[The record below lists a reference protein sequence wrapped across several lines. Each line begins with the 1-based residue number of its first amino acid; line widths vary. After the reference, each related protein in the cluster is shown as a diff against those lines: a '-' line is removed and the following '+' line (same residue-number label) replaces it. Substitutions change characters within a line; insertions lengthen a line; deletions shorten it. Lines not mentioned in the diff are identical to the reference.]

1 MPRVHASF
9 VPELCQS
16 ADMLTY
22 DAFAKEFKT
31 ALVRLHDPDYR
42 PAEGLLKALGCP
54 AHEGKAALWGLILA
68 GIERLK
74 PPAETPPSA
83 YVALRYDLLH
93 SRFQLKLTQEETAY
107 QLNVSRRTVNRLQPS
122 AIEALTVAL
131 WPQNAQTAPALPTA
145 APPSSLDETDWNAQL
160 QREVHSLA
168 SKAPSVNAVVNEV
181 IYDVLELL
189 RAMPSTQQVTVKL
202 ISVQPNLVAPVHPV
216 LLHQILLSALTHL
229 ATYVVEGEIALY
241 ARLENGNARISL
253 AGAVAQPGVRK
264 ADLGRDLPT
273 AKDVAVETLLEAER
287 AYIWITTPAIG
298 KVKVLVVDDNED
310 IVGFYRDATI
320 GTRYHLMSI
329 AQGGQLSAAVQAL
342 APDLI
347 VLDIMLPDI
356 DGWRLLMRLHEDPAT
371 RHIPVVVCTVIREEQ
386 LALALGAACYL
397 AKPVRP
403 AAFIGALDQ
412 LCPQAA
418 EEASRVST
426 NSERVGSS
434 KTLPP

>member
-1 MPRVHASF
+1 
-9 VPELCQS
+9 
-16 ADMLTY
+16 MLTY

-42 PAEGLLKALGCP
+42 PAEGLLNALGCP

-74 PPAETPPSA
+74 PPADTPPSA

-131 WPQNAQTAPALPTA
+131 WPQNAQIAPALPTA
-145 APPSSLDETDWNAQL
+145 APLLNETDWNTQL

-181 IYDVLELL
+181 IHDVLELL
-189 RAMPSTQQVTVKL
+189 QAMPFTQPVTVKL

-229 ATYVVEGEIALY
+229 ATHVVKGEIALY

-253 AGAVAQPGVRK
+253 AGAVAQPGLRK
-264 ADLGRDLPT
+264 ADLGRGLPT

-320 GTRYHLMSI
+320 GTRYHLVSI
-329 AQGGQLSAAVQAL
+329 AQGGQLSAAVLDL

-418 EEASRVST
+418 EEVSRVST
-426 NSERVGSS
+426 NSERAERS
-434 KTLPP
+434 KTLLPQQPP